1 MATGDD
7 KVIVTFNQE
16 HQDRAQ
22 VAHVATIC
30 RSQLTQLVDAGLTF
44 DDEQAAA
51 LADLLAALSPV
62 KARKATKG

>member
-22 VAHVATIC
+22 VAHATTIC
-30 RSQLTQLVDAGLTF
+30 RSQLTQLVDAGLTL

-51 LADLLAALSPV
+51 LADLVTALSPS
-62 KARKATKG
+62 KARKAAKG